1 MPHNVYFKKGEL
13 KNLPSTKSAGTI
25 YVTTDER
32 AMYVDVNDSTRIRLG
47 DFREYPTWSD
57 IQKLD
62 KTNLSTT
69 ALYYAAQENVLCK
82 YTGTAWTQINPDTI
96 CQLKENKLTGAN
108 VDGGVQITSK
118 ITDNK
123 ELIKEGSIA
132 IKGGTNVT
140 IAMDGND
147 VKISAADKETTLAGH
162 YTPVENK
169 GSELKATSGFITA
182 IKRDDKGHVVGI
194 DTSEQ
199 ATNAVTSVTTTAAA
213 ASGAGKTGIDITT
226 TVNQQSG
233 GPKDGILNVVGG
245 GATSISVDNGSLKI
259 SSTDKSVT
267 AVGNHYVP
275 TGYDAS
281 QLSAGAGKVI
291 SAVNTDAA
299 GHVTTVTTREENE
312 VTSSSFSVEA
322 ATDGGAS
329 ISQTI
334 NQKNGTSRT
343 SSNSATIVG
352 DGATTV
358 SVVGGKVQV
367 STPVSSESNHYQAAG
382 ASDGTKNA
390 SGATG
395 TAKKTVQVVTGVTTD
410 KNGHVT
416 GIVSGAATDTHA
428 NISEVTAVAN
438 KKGNGFDITVS
449 DTDNVSKLA
458 TLDPVIKI
466 GSTKSS
472 VHFVDGVADLNVYT
486 TTETDNK
493 ITDALK
499 AANAMVIKGQVNA
512 ANALPTTGVQAGD
525 TYIVTENGIAF
536 DNQRLE
542 VGDLLVAKADKA
554 TGVGDKDWYY
564 VPAGNDIAYFSPN
577 GNAIELKTK
586 SDDVT
591 TGKIVFA
598 APEARQSGIKVDMT
612 SVNTNGY
619 YTSELTFDMVWGEF

>member
-47 DFREYPTWSD
+47 DFREYPTWEA
-57 IQKLD
+57 IQALD
-62 KTNLSTT
+62 RTNLSTT
-69 ALYYAAQENVLCK
+69 ALYYATQENILCK

-96 CQLKENKLTGAN
+96 CQLTENKLTGAD
-108 VDGGVQITSK
+108 VAGGVQITSK
-118 ITDNK
+118 VTDQKGSK
-123 ELIKEGSIA
+123 EDSIA

-140 IAMDGND
+140 VAMDGND
-147 VKISAADKETTLAGH
+147 VKISAADKETTLTGH
-162 YTPVENK
+162 YTPIENE
-169 GSELKATSGFITA
+169 GSKLQAASGFITA
-182 IKRDDKGHVVGI
+182 IKRDAKGHVVGI

-199 ATNAVTSVTTTAAA
+199 ATNAVKTVTTTAEA
-213 ASGAGKTGIDITT
+213 ASGEGKTGIDITT
-226 TVNQQSG
+226 TVDQATG
-233 GPKDGILNVVGG
+233 GAKSGILNVVGG
-245 GATSISVDNGSLKI
+245 GATSVSVDNGSLKI

-281 QLSAGAGKVI
+281 KLSASKGKVI

-312 VTSSSFSVEA
+312 VTDSSFEVTA
-322 ATDGGAS
+322 ATGGGAS

-334 NQKNGTSRT
+334 NQKNGTART
-343 SSNSATIVG
+343 SSNAATIVG

-358 SVVGGKVQV
+358 SVVDGKVQV
-367 STPVSSESNHYQAAG
+367 STPVSSESNHYQASG
-382 ASDGTKNA
+382 ASAGTKSA

-395 TAKKTVQVVTGVTTD
+395 TAKQTVQVVTGVTTD

-428 NISEVTAVAN
+428 NISEVTAAAN
-438 KKGNGFDITVS
+438 TGNGFDITVK
-449 DTDNVSKLA
+449 DTDNTSKSA
-458 TLDPVIKI
+458 TLDPVIKV
-466 GSTKSS
+466 GSTESS
-472 VHFVDGVADLNVYT
+472 VHFVNGVADLDVYT
-486 TTETDNK
+486 ITETDNK
-493 ITDALK
+493 IADALK
-499 AANAMVIKGQVNA
+499 AANAMVIRGEVNTTK
-512 ANALPTTGVQAGD
+512 ALPTTNVQAGD
-525 TYIVTENGIAF
+525 TYIVTEDGVAF
-536 DNQRLE
+536 GEGQKLE

-554 TGVGDKDWYY
+554 TGVGTSDWYY
-564 VPAGNDIAYFSPN
+564 VPAGNDIAYLSPSA
-577 GNAIELKTK
+577 NAIELKTK

-591 TGKIVFA
+591 SGKISFA
-598 APEARQSGIKVDMT
+598 APAANQSGIKVGM
-612 SVNTNGY
+612 NNIYANNY

>member
-47 DFREYPTWSD
+47 DFREYATWAE
-57 IQKLD
+57 IQALD

-96 CQLKENKLTGAN
+96 CQLTENKLTGAN
-108 VDGGVQITSK
+108 VTGGVQITSK
-118 ITDNK
+118 VTDQKGSK
-123 ELIKEGSIA
+123 EDSIA

-140 IAMDGND
+140 VAMDGND

-162 YTPVENK
+162 YTPIENE
-169 GSELKATSGFITA
+169 GSKLQATSGFITA
-182 IKRDDKGHVVGI
+182 IKRDAKGHVVGI

-199 ATNAVTSVTTTAAA
+199 ATNAVTTVTTTAEA
-213 ASGAGKTGIDITT
+213 ASGEGKTGIDITT
-226 TVNQQSG
+226 TVDQQSG
-233 GPKDGILNVVGG
+233 GAKSGILNVVGG
-245 GATSISVDNGSLKI
+245 GATSVSVDNGSLKV

-281 QLSAGAGKVI
+281 KLSASSGNI
-291 SAVNTDAA
+291 ITAVNTDAA
-299 GHVTTVTTREENE
+299 GHVTTVTTGEENK
-312 VTSSSFSVEA
+312 VTGSSFKVES
-322 ATDGGAS
+322 ATNGAS

-334 NQKNGTSRT
+334 IQTRGGSKDSTNA
-343 SSNSATIVG
+343 ATIVG

-358 SVVGGKVQV
+358 SVVDGKVQV
-367 STPVSSESNHYQAAG
+367 STPVSSESNHYQASG
-382 ASDGTKNA
+382 ASAGTKSA

-395 TAKKTVQVVTGVTTD
+395 TAKQTVQVVTGVTTD

-428 NISEVTAVAN
+428 NISEVTATAN
-438 KKGNGFDITVS
+438 KAGFDITVK
-449 DTDNVSKLA
+449 DTDNVSKSA
-458 TLDPVIKI
+458 TLDPVIKV
-466 GSTKSS
+466 GSAESS
-472 VHFVDGVADLNVYT
+472 VHFVNGVADLDVYT
-486 TTETDNK
+486 IAETDNK

-499 AANAMVIKGQVNA
+499 AANAMVIRGEVNTTKP
-512 ANALPTTGVQAGD
+512 LPTTNVQAGD
-525 TYIVTENGIAF
+525 TYIVTEDGVAF
-536 DNQRLE
+536 DEGQKLE

-554 TGVGDKDWYY
+554 TGVGTSDWYY
-564 VPAGNDIAYFSPN
+564 VPAGNDIAYFSPSET
-577 GNAIELKTK
+577 AIELKTK

-591 TGKIVFA
+591 SGKISFA
-598 APEARQSGIKVDMT
+598 APAARESGIKVSLD
-612 SVNTNGY
+612 NKYANNY

>member
-47 DFREYPTWSD
+47 DFREYATWAE
-57 IQKLD
+57 IQALD

-96 CQLKENKLTGAN
+96 CQLTENKLTGAD
-108 VDGGVQITSK
+108 VAGGVQITSK
-118 ITDNK
+118 VTDQKGSK
-123 ELIKEGSIA
+123 EDSIA

-162 YTPVENK
+162 YTPVENS

-182 IKRDDKGHVVGI
+182 IKRDAKGHVVGI
-194 DTSEQ
+194 DTSQQ
-199 ATNAVTSVTTTAAA
+199 ATNAVTTVTTTAAA
-213 ASGAGKTGIDITT
+213 AAGEGKTGIDITT
-226 TVNQQSG
+226 TVDQATG
-233 GPKDGILNVVGG
+233 GAKEGTLNVVGG
-245 GATSISVDNGSLKI
+245 GATSVSVDNGSLKI

-281 QLSAGAGKVI
+281 KLSASAGNI
-291 SAVNTDAA
+291 ITAVNTDAA
-299 GHVTTVTTREENE
+299 GHVTTVTTGIENK
-312 VTSSSFSVEA
+312 VTGSSFKVES
-322 ATDGGAS
+322 TTGGAS

-334 NQKNGTSRT
+334 NQERGGSKD
-343 SSNSATIVG
+343 SSNGATIVG

-358 SVVGGKVQV
+358 SVVDGKVQV
-367 STPVSSESNHYQAAG
+367 STPVSSESNHYQATG
-382 ASDGTKNA
+382 ASAGTKSA

-395 TAKKTVQVVTGVTTD
+395 TNKETVQVITGVTTD

-416 GIVSGAATDTHA
+416 GIVSGAATDSHA
-428 NISEVTAVAN
+428 NISEVTAAAN
-438 KKGNGFDITVS
+438 TGNGFDITVK
-449 DTDNVSKLA
+449 DTDNTSKSA
-458 TLDPVIKI
+458 TLDPVIKV
-466 GSTKSS
+466 GSTESE
-472 VHFVDGVADLNVYT
+472 VHFKDGVADLNVYT
-486 TTETDNK
+486 ITETDNK
-493 ITDALK
+493 ISEALK
-499 AANAMVIKGQVNA
+499 AANAMVIKGEVNTTKP
-512 ANALPTTGVQAGD
+512 LPTTNVQAGD
-525 TYIVTENGIAF
+525 TYIVTADGVAF
-536 DNQRLE
+536 GKGQKLE
-542 VGDLLVAKADKA
+542 IGDLLVAKADKA
-554 TGVGDKDWYY
+554 TGVGTSDWYY
-564 VPAGNDIAYFSPN
+564 VPAGNDIAYFSPV
-577 GNAIELKTK
+577 GNSIELKTK

-591 TGKIVFA
+591 SGKIVFA
-598 APEARQSGIKVDMT
+598 APAANESGIKVGMNNT
-612 SVNTNGY
+612 HVNSY

>member
-47 DFREYPTWSD
+47 DFREYATWAE
-57 IQKLD
+57 IQALD

-96 CQLKENKLTGAN
+96 CQLTENKLTGAA
-108 VDGGVQITSK
+108 VTGGVQITSK
-118 ITDNK
+118 VTDQKGSKEDSIT
-123 ELIKEGSIA
+123 

-140 IAMDGND
+140 VAMDGND

-162 YTPVENK
+162 YTPVENS

-182 IKRDDKGHVVGI
+182 IKRDAKGHVVGI
-194 DTSEQ
+194 DTSQQ
-199 ATNAVTSVTTTAAA
+199 ATNAVNGVTTTAAA
-213 ASGAGKTGIDITT
+213 ATGEGKTGIDITT
-226 TVNQQSG
+226 AVSQETG
-233 GPKDGILNVVGG
+233 GTFEGTLNVIGG
-245 GATSISVDNGSLKI
+245 GATSVSVDNGSLKI
-259 SSTDKSVT
+259 SSTDKSVS

-275 TGYDAS
+275 TGYDANK
-281 QLSAGAGKVI
+281 LSASKGQVI
-291 SAVNTDAA
+291 SAVNTDTA

-312 VTSSSFSVEA
+312 VTGSSFEVTA

-334 NQKNGTSRT
+334 NQKNGTART

-358 SVVGGKVQV
+358 SVVDGKVQV
-367 STPVSSESNHYQAAG
+367 STPVSSESNHYQATG
-382 ASDGTKNA
+382 ASAGTKSA

-395 TAKKTVQVVTGVTTD
+395 TAKQTVQVVTGVTTD

-428 NISEVTAVAN
+428 NISEVTATAN
-438 KKGNGFDITVS
+438 KAGFDITVK

-466 GSTKSS
+466 GSAESE
-472 VHFVDGVADLNVYT
+472 VHFANGIADLDVYT
-486 TTETDNK
+486 ITETDNK
-493 ITDALK
+493 IADALK
-499 AANAMVIKGQVNA
+499 AANAMVIRGEVNTTKP
-512 ANALPTTGVQAGD
+512 LPTTNVQAGD
-525 TYIVTENGIAF
+525 TYIVTADGVAF
-536 DNQRLE
+536 GEGQKLE

-554 TGVGDKDWYY
+554 TGVGTSDWYY
-564 VPAGNDIAYFSPN
+564 VPAGNDIAYFSPSA
-577 GNAIELKTK
+577 NAIELKTK

-591 TGKIVFA
+591 SGKISFA
-598 APEARQSGIKVDMT
+598 APAANESGIKVGMN
-612 SVNTNGY
+612 NTYANNY

>member
-47 DFREYPTWSD
+47 DFREYATWAE
-57 IQKLD
+57 IQALD

-96 CQLKENKLTGAN
+96 CQLTENKLTGAD
-108 VDGGVQITSK
+108 VAGGVQITSK
-118 ITDNK
+118 VTDQKGSK
-123 ELIKEGSIA
+123 EDSIA

-162 YTPVENK
+162 YTPVENS

-182 IKRDDKGHVVGI
+182 IKRDAKGHVVGI
-194 DTSEQ
+194 DTSQQ
-199 ATNAVTSVTTTAAA
+199 ATNAVTTVTTTAAA
-213 ASGAGKTGIDITT
+213 AAGEGKTGIDITT
-226 TVNQQSG
+226 TVDQATG
-233 GPKDGILNVVGG
+233 GAKEGTLNVVGG
-245 GATSISVDNGSLKI
+245 GATSVSVDNGSLKI

-281 QLSAGAGKVI
+281 KLSASAGNI
-291 SAVNTDAA
+291 ITAVNTDAA
-299 GHVTTVTTREENE
+299 GHVTTVTTGIENK
-312 VTSSSFSVEA
+312 VTGSSFKVES
-322 ATDGGAS
+322 TTGGAS

-334 NQKNGTSRT
+334 NQERGGSKD
-343 SSNSATIVG
+343 SSNGATIVG

-358 SVVGGKVQV
+358 SVVDGKVQV
-367 STPVSSESNHYQAAG
+367 STPVSSESNHYQATG
-382 ASDGTKNA
+382 ASAGTKSA

-395 TAKKTVQVVTGVTTD
+395 TNKETVQVITGVTTD

-416 GIVSGAATDTHA
+416 GIVSGAATDSHA
-428 NISEVTAVAN
+428 NISEVTAAAN
-438 KKGNGFDITVS
+438 TGNGFDITVK
-449 DTDNVSKLA
+449 DTDNTSRSA

-466 GSTKSS
+466 GSAESE
-472 VHFVDGVADLNVYT
+472 VHFKNGVADLNVYT
-486 TTETDNK
+486 ITETDNK

-499 AANAMVIKGQVNA
+499 AANAMVIRGEVNTTK
-512 ANALPTTGVQAGD
+512 ALPTTNVQAGD
-525 TYIVTENGIAF
+525 TYIVTEDGVAF
-536 DNQRLE
+536 KEGQKLE

-554 TGVGDKDWYY
+554 TGVGTSDWYY
-564 VPAGNDIAYFSPN
+564 VPAGNDIAYLSPSA
-577 GNAIELKTK
+577 NAIELKTK

-591 TGKIVFA
+591 SGKISFA
-598 APEARQSGIKVDMT
+598 APAANESGIKVGMN
-612 SVNTNGY
+612 NTYANNY
-619 YTSELTFDMVWGEF
+619 HTSELTFDMVWGEF

>member
-47 DFREYPTWSD
+47 DFREYATWAE
-57 IQKLD
+57 IQALD

-96 CQLKENKLTGAN
+96 CQLTENKLTGAN
-108 VDGGVQITSK
+108 VTGGVQITSK
-118 ITDNK
+118 VTDQKGSK
-123 ELIKEGSIA
+123 EDSIA

-140 IAMDGND
+140 VAMDGND
-147 VKISAADKETTLAGH
+147 VKISASDKETTLEGH
-162 YTPVENK
+162 YIPVENS

-182 IKRDDKGHVVGI
+182 IKRDAKGHVVGI
-194 DTSEQ
+194 DTSQQ
-199 ATNAVTSVTTTAAA
+199 ATNAVTTVTTTAAA
-213 ASGAGKTGIDITT
+213 TTEEGKTGIDITT
-226 TVNQQSG
+226 TVDQETG
-233 GPKDGILNVVGG
+233 GAKEGTLNVVGG
-245 GATSISVDNGSLKI
+245 GATSVSVDNGSLKI

-275 TGYDAS
+275 TGYNAS
-281 QLSAGAGKVI
+281 KLSANSGDI
-291 SAVNTDAA
+291 ITAVNTDAA
-299 GHVTTVTTREENE
+299 GHVTTVTTGEENK
-312 VTSSSFSVEA
+312 VTGSSFAVA
-322 ATDGGAS
+322 ATTNGAS

-334 NQKNGTSRT
+334 NQTRGGSKDSTNA
-343 SSNSATIVG
+343 ATIVG

-358 SVVGGKVQV
+358 SVVDGKVQV
-367 STPVSSESNHYQAAG
+367 STPMSSESNHYQATG
-382 ASDGTKNA
+382 ASAGTKNA

-395 TAKKTVQVVTGVTTD
+395 TAKQTVQVVTGVTTD

-428 NISEVTAVAN
+428 NISEVTAAAN
-438 KKGNGFDITVS
+438 TGNGFDITVK
-449 DTDNVSKLA
+449 DTDNTSKSA

-466 GSTKSS
+466 GSTESS
-472 VHFVDGVADLNVYT
+472 VHFVNGVADLDVYT
-486 TTETDNK
+486 ITETDNK

-499 AANAMVIKGQVNA
+499 AANAMVIRGEVNTTK
-512 ANALPTTGVQAGD
+512 ALPTTNVQAGD
-525 TYIVTENGIAF
+525 TYIVTEDGVAF
-536 DNQRLE
+536 GEGQKLE
-542 VGDLLVAKADKA
+542 IGDLLVAKADKA
-554 TGVGDKDWYY
+554 TGVGTSDWYY
-564 VPAGNDIAYFSPN
+564 VPAGNDIAYFSPSA
-577 GNAIELKTK
+577 NAIELKTK

-591 TGKIVFA
+591 SGKISFA
-598 APEARQSGIKVDMT
+598 APAARESGIKVGMN
-612 SVNTNGY
+612 NTYANNY

>member
-47 DFREYPTWSD
+47 DFREYPTWAD
-57 IQKLD
+57 IQALD
-62 KTNLSTT
+62 KRNLSTT

-96 CQLKENKLTGAN
+96 CQLTENSLTGAA
-108 VDGGVQITSK
+108 VTGGVQITSK
-118 ITDNK
+118 VTDQKGSK
-123 ELIKEGSIA
+123 EDSIA

-140 IAMDGND
+140 VAMDGND
-147 VKISAADKETTLAGH
+147 VKISASDKETTLAGH
-162 YTPVENK
+162 YTPVENEESK
-169 GSELKATSGFITA
+169 LQATSGFITA
-182 IKRDDKGHVVGI
+182 IKRDAKGHVVGI

-199 ATNAVTSVTTTAAA
+199 ATNAVTSVTTAAA
-213 ASGAGKTGIDITT
+213 AAGEGKTGIDITT
-226 TVNQQSG
+226 TVDQATG
-233 GPKDGILNVVGG
+233 GAKEGTLNVIGG
-245 GATSISVDNGSLKI
+245 GATSVSVDNGSLKI
-259 SSTDKSVT
+259 SSTDKSVS

-281 QLSAGAGKVI
+281 KLSASSGNI
-291 SAVNTDAA
+291 ITAVNTDAA
-299 GHVTTVTTREENE
+299 GHVTTVTTGEENQVNGSSFE
-312 VTSSSFSVEA
+312 VTA
-322 ATDGGAS
+322 ATGGAS

-334 NQKNGTSRT
+334 TQKRGGSKT

-358 SVVGGKVQV
+358 SVVDGKVQV
-367 STPVSSESNHYQAAG
+367 STPVSSESNHYQATG
-382 ASDGTKNA
+382 ASAGTKSA

-395 TAKKTVQVVTGVTTD
+395 TAKQTVQVVTGVTTD

-428 NISEVTAVAN
+428 NISEVTAAAN
-438 KKGNGFDITVS
+438 TGNGFDITVK
-449 DTDNVSKLA
+449 DTDNTSKSA

-466 GSTKSS
+466 GSTESS
-472 VHFVDGVADLNVYT
+472 VHFVNGVADLDVYT
-486 TTETDNK
+486 ITETDNK

-499 AANAMVIKGQVNA
+499 AANAMVIRGEVNTTK
-512 ANALPTTGVQAGD
+512 ALPTTNVQAGD
-525 TYIVTENGIAF
+525 TYIVTEDGVAF
-536 DNQRLE
+536 GEGQKLE

-554 TGVGDKDWYY
+554 TGVGTSDWYY
-564 VPAGNDIAYFSPN
+564 VPAGNDIAYLSPSA
-577 GNAIELKTK
+577 NAIELKTK

-591 TGKIVFA
+591 SGKISFA
-598 APEARQSGIKVDMT
+598 APAANESGIKVGMN
-612 SVNTNGY
+612 NTYANNH

>member
-47 DFREYPTWSD
+47 DFREYATWAD

-69 ALYYAAQENVLCK
+69 ALYYAVKENVLCK

-118 ITDNK
+118 ITDDK

-140 IAMDGND
+140 IAMDGSD

-199 ATNAVTSVTTTAAA
+199 TTNAVTGVTTTAAVA
-213 ASGAGKTGIDITT
+213 TGEGKTGIDVTT
-226 TVNQQSG
+226 AVSQQSG
-233 GPKDGILNVVGG
+233 DTYEGVLNVVGG
-245 GATSISVDNGSLKI
+245 GATSVSVDNGSLKV

-275 TGYDAS
+275 TGYNAS
-281 QLSAGAGKVI
+281 KLSAGAGEVI

-299 GHVTTVTTREENE
+299 GHVTTVTTRQENE
-312 VTSSSFSVEA
+312 VTDLSFSVEA
-322 ATDGGAS
+322 ADNGGAS

-334 NQKNGTSRT
+334 DQKNGTSRT
-343 SSNSATIVG
+343 SAKGATIVG

-358 SVVGGKVQV
+358 SVVDGKVQV
-367 STPVSSESNHYQAAG
+367 STPVSSESNHYQATG
-382 ASDGTKNA
+382 ASAGTMNA

-395 TAKKTVQVVTGVTTD
+395 TAKETVQVVTGVTTD

-428 NISEVTAVAN
+428 NISEVTATAN
-438 KKGNGFDITVS
+438 KAGFDITVK
-449 DTDNVSKLA
+449 DTDNVSKTA
-458 TLDPVIKI
+458 TLNPVIKV
-466 GSTKSS
+466 GSAESS
-472 VHFVDGVADLNVYT
+472 VHFVDGVADLDVYT
-486 TTETDNK
+486 ITETDNK
-493 ITDALK
+493 IADALK
-499 AANAMVIKGQVNA
+499 AANAMVIRGEVNTTKP
-512 ANALPTTGVQAGD
+512 LPTTNVQAGD
-525 TYIVTENGIAF
+525 TYIVTADGVAF
-536 DNQRLE
+536 GEGQKLE

-554 TGVGDKDWYY
+554 TGVGTSDWYY
-564 VPAGNDIAYFSPN
+564 VPAGNDIAYFSPSA
-577 GNAIELKTK
+577 NAIELKTK

-591 TGKIVFA
+591 SGKISFA
-598 APEARQSGIKVDMT
+598 APAARESGIKVGMN
-612 SVNTNGY
+612 NTYANNY

>member
-69 ALYYAAQENVLCK
+69 ALYYAVQENVLCK

-96 CQLKENKLTGAN
+96 CQLTENKLTGAN
-108 VDGGVQITSK
+108 VTGGVQITSK
-118 ITDNK
+118 LTDDHK
-123 ELIKEGSIA
+123 LIKEDSITFKA
-132 IKGGTNVT
+132 GNNVT

-147 VKISAADKETTLAGH
+147 VKISASDKETTFAGH
-162 YTPVENK
+162 YTPVEDG

-182 IKRDDKGHVVGI
+182 IKRDAKGHVVGI

-199 ATNAVTSVTTTAAA
+199 ATNAVTTVTTTAAA
-213 ASGAGKTGIDITT
+213 ASGEGKTGIDITT
-226 TVNQQSG
+226 TVDQQSG
-233 GPKDGILNVVGG
+233 GAKSGILNVVGG
-245 GATSISVDNGSLKI
+245 GATSVSVDNGSLKV

-299 GHVTTVTTREENE
+299 GHVTTVTTGEENK
-312 VTSSSFSVEA
+312 VTGSSFKVES
-322 ATDGGAS
+322 ATNGAS

-334 NQKNGTSRT
+334 IQTRGGSKDSTNA
-343 SSNSATIVG
+343 ATIVG

-367 STPVSSESNHYQAAG
+367 STPVSSESNHYQASG
-382 ASDGTKNA
+382 ASAGTKSA

-395 TAKKTVQVVTGVTTD
+395 TAKQTVQVVTGVTTD

-428 NISEVTAVAN
+428 NISEVTATAN
-438 KKGNGFDITVS
+438 KAGFDITVK
-449 DTDNVSKLA
+449 DTDNVSKSA
-458 TLDPVIKI
+458 TLDPVIKV
-466 GSTKSS
+466 GSAESS

-612 SVNTNGY
+612 SVEANGY

>member
-32 AMYVDVNDSTRIRLG
+32 AMYVDVDDSTRIRLG

-57 IQKLD
+57 IQALD
-62 KTNLSTT
+62 RTNLSTT
-69 ALYYAAQENVLCK
+69 ALYYAVEENILCK

-96 CQLKENKLTGAN
+96 CQLTENKLTGAN
-108 VDGGVQITSK
+108 VKDGGGVQITSK
-118 ITDNK
+118 VTDQKGSKEDSITFKAGD
-123 ELIKEGSIA
+123 
-132 IKGGTNVT
+132 NVT
-140 IAMDGND
+140 IAMDGTD
-147 VKISAADKETTLAGH
+147 VKISASDKETTLTGH
-162 YTPVENK
+162 YAPVEDEASK
-169 GSELKATSGFITA
+169 LQAKSGFITA
-182 IKRDDKGHVVGI
+182 IKRDAKGHVVGI

-199 ATNAVTSVTTTAAA
+199 ATNAVTTVTTTAAA
-213 ASGAGKTGIDITT
+213 ASGEGKTGIDVTT
-226 TVNQQSG
+226 TVNQATG
-233 GPKDGILNVVGG
+233 GAKSGILNVIGD
-245 GATSISVDNGSLKI
+245 GATSVSVDNGSLKV

-267 AVGNHYVP
+267 AVENHYVP

-281 QLSAGAGKVI
+281 KLSASSGKI
-291 SAVNTDAA
+291 ITAVNTDAA
-299 GHVTTVTTREENE
+299 GHVTTVTTGEENY
-312 VTSSSFSVEA
+312 VTGSSFSVA

-334 NQKNGTSRT
+334 TQQRNGSKT

-367 STPVSSESNHYQAAG
+367 STPVSSESNHYQPAG
-382 ASDGTKNA
+382 ASDGTKSA

-395 TAKKTVQVVTGVTTD
+395 TAKETVQVITGVTTD

-428 NISEVTAVAN
+428 NISGVTAAAN
-438 KKGNGFDITVS
+438 KGAGFDITVK
-449 DTDNVSKLA
+449 DTDNTSKTA

-466 GSTKSS
+466 GSAESS
-472 VHFVDGVADLNVYT
+472 VHFVNGVADLDVYT
-486 TTETDNK
+486 ITETDNK

-499 AANAMVIKGQVNA
+499 AANAMVIRGQVNST
-512 ANALPTTGVQAGD
+512 NPLPTANVQAGD

-536 DNQRLE
+536 DNQKLE
-542 VGDLLVAKADKA
+542 VGDLLVAKDDKE

-564 VPAGNDIAYFSPN
+564 VPAGNDIAYFSPGAN
-577 GNAIELKTK
+577 SIELKTK

-591 TGKIVFA
+591 SGVISFA
-598 APEARQSGIKVDMT
+598 APADGASGIKVTLDN
-612 SVNTNGY
+612 SYNQKY
-619 YTSELTFDMVWGEF
+619 YTSQLTFDMVWGEF

>member
-47 DFREYPTWSD
+47 DFREYATWAD
-57 IQKLD
+57 IQALD

-96 CQLKENKLTGAN
+96 CQLTENSLTGAA
-108 VDGGVQITSK
+108 VTGGVQITSLVK
-118 ITDNK
+118 DQKTQ
-123 ELIKEGSIA
+123 KEGHITV
-132 IKGGTNVT
+132 KGGTNVT
-140 IAMDGND
+140 VAMDGSD
-147 VKISAADKETTLAGH
+147 VKISASDKETTLAGH
-162 YTPVENK
+162 YTPVENS

-182 IKRDDKGHVVGI
+182 IKRDAKGHVVGI
-194 DTSEQ
+194 NTSEQ
-199 ATNAVTSVTTTAAA
+199 ATNAVTTVTTTAAA
-213 ASGAGKTGIDITT
+213 ASGEGKTGIDITT
-226 TVNQQSG
+226 TVDQTTG
-233 GPKDGILNVVGG
+233 GAKSGILNVVSG
-245 GATSISVDNGSLKI
+245 GATSVSVDNGSLKI

-281 QLSAGAGKVI
+281 KLSADKGQVI

-312 VTSSSFSVEA
+312 VTGSSFEVTA
-322 ATDGGAS
+322 ATDGAS

-334 NQKNGTSRT
+334 NQKNGTART
-343 SSNSATIVG
+343 SNNSATIVG

-358 SVVGGKVQV
+358 SVVDGKVQV
-367 STPVSSESNHYQAAG
+367 STPVSSESNHYQPTG
-382 ASDGTKNA
+382 ASAGTMNA

-395 TAKKTVQVVTGVTTD
+395 TAKQTVQVVTGVTTD

-428 NISEVTAVAN
+428 NISEVTAAAN
-438 KKGNGFDITVS
+438 TGNGFDITVK
-449 DTDNVSKLA
+449 DTDNTSKSA

-466 GSTKSS
+466 GSTESS
-472 VHFVDGVADLNVYT
+472 VHFVNGVADLDVYT
-486 TTETDNK
+486 ITETDNK

-499 AANAMVIKGQVNA
+499 AANAMVIRGEVNTTK
-512 ANALPTTGVQAGD
+512 ALPTINVQAGD
-525 TYIVTENGIAF
+525 TYIVTEDGVAF
-536 DNQRLE
+536 GEGQKLE

-554 TGVGDKDWYY
+554 TGVGTSDWYY
-564 VPAGNDIAYFSPN
+564 VPAGNDIAYLLPSE
-577 GNAIELKTK
+577 NAIELKTK

-591 TGKIVFA
+591 SGKISFA
-598 APEARQSGIKVDMT
+598 APAANESGIKVGMN
-612 SVNTNGY
+612 NTYANNH

>member
-47 DFREYPTWSD
+47 DFREYATWAE
-57 IQKLD
+57 IQALD

-96 CQLKENKLTGAN
+96 CQLTENKLTGAD
-108 VDGGVQITSK
+108 VAGGVQITSK
-118 ITDNK
+118 VTDQKGSK
-123 ELIKEGSIA
+123 EDSIA

-162 YTPVENK
+162 YTPVENS

-182 IKRDDKGHVVGI
+182 IKRDAKGHVVGI
-194 DTSEQ
+194 DTSQQ
-199 ATNAVTSVTTTAAA
+199 ATNAVTTVTTTAAA
-213 ASGAGKTGIDITT
+213 AAGEGKTGIDITT
-226 TVNQQSG
+226 TVDQATG
-233 GPKDGILNVVGG
+233 GAKEGTLNVVGG
-245 GATSISVDNGSLKI
+245 GATSVSVDNGSLKI

-281 QLSAGAGKVI
+281 KLSASAGNI
-291 SAVNTDAA
+291 ITAVNTDAA
-299 GHVTTVTTREENE
+299 GHVTTVTTGIENK
-312 VTSSSFSVEA
+312 VTGSSFKVES
-322 ATDGGAS
+322 TTGGAS

-334 NQKNGTSRT
+334 NQERGGSKD
-343 SSNSATIVG
+343 SSNGATIVG

-358 SVVGGKVQV
+358 SVVDGKVQV
-367 STPVSSESNHYQAAG
+367 STPVSSESNHYQATG
-382 ASDGTKNA
+382 ASAGTKRA

-395 TAKKTVQVVTGVTTD
+395 TNKETVQVITGVTTD

-416 GIVSGAATDTHA
+416 GIVSGAATDSHA
-428 NISEVTAVAN
+428 NISEVTAAAN
-438 KKGNGFDITVS
+438 TGNGFDITVK
-449 DTDNVSKLA
+449 DTDNTSRSA

-466 GSTKSS
+466 GSAESE
-472 VHFVDGVADLNVYT
+472 VHFKNGVADLNVYT
-486 TTETDNK
+486 ITETDNK

-499 AANAMVIKGQVNA
+499 AANAMVIRGEVNTTK
-512 ANALPTTGVQAGD
+512 ALPTTNVQAGD
-525 TYIVTENGIAF
+525 TYIVTEDGVAF
-536 DNQRLE
+536 KEGQKLE

-554 TGVGDKDWYY
+554 TGVGTSDWYY
-564 VPAGNDIAYFSPN
+564 VPAGNDIAYLSPSA
-577 GNAIELKTK
+577 NAIELKTK

-591 TGKIVFA
+591 SGKISFA
-598 APEARQSGIKVDMT
+598 APAANESGIKVGMN
-612 SVNTNGY
+612 NTYANNY

>member
-47 DFREYPTWSD
+47 DFREYETWAE
-57 IQKLD
+57 IQALD

-69 ALYYAAQENVLCK
+69 ALYYAVQENVLCK

-96 CQLKENKLTGAN
+96 CKLTENKLTGAN
-108 VDGGVQITSK
+108 VTGGVQITSK
-118 ITDNK
+118 VTDQKGSK
-123 ELIKEGSIA
+123 EDSIA

-140 IAMDGND
+140 VAMDGND

-162 YTPVENK
+162 YTPVENSD
-169 GSELKATSGFITA
+169 SELKATSGFITA
-182 IKRDDKGHVVGI
+182 IKRDAKGHVVGI

-199 ATNAVTSVTTTAAA
+199 ATNAVTTVTTTAAA
-213 ASGAGKTGIDITT
+213 ASGEGKTGIDITT

-233 GPKDGILNVVGG
+233 GSKAGILNVVGG
-245 GATSISVDNGSLKI
+245 GATSVSVDNGSLKV

-267 AVGNHYVP
+267 AVENHYVP

-281 QLSAGAGKVI
+281 KLSASSGNI
-291 SAVNTDAA
+291 ITAVNTDEA
-299 GHVTTVTTREENE
+299 GHVTTVTTGEENK
-312 VTSSSFSVEA
+312 VTGSSFAVA
-322 ATDGGAS
+322 AETNGAS

-334 NQKNGTSRT
+334 NQTRGGSKT

-358 SVVGGKVQV
+358 SVVDGKVQV

-382 ASDGTKNA
+382 ASAGTMSA
-390 SGATG
+390 AGATG
-395 TAKKTVQVVTGVTTD
+395 TAKQTVQVVTGVTTD

-428 NISEVTAVAN
+428 NISAVTAAAN
-438 KKGNGFDITVS
+438 ATAGFDIVVK
-449 DTDNVSKLA
+449 DTDNVSKEA
-458 TLDPVIKI
+458 NIDPIIKV
-466 GSTKSS
+466 GSAESS
-472 VHFVDGVADLNVYT
+472 VHFVDGVADLDVYT
-486 TTETDNK
+486 ITETDNK
-493 ITDALK
+493 IADALK
-499 AANAMVIKGQVNA
+499 AANAMVIRGEVNTEKP
-512 ANALPTTGVQAGD
+512 LPTTNVQAED
-525 TYIVTENGIAF
+525 TYIVTADGVAF
-536 DNQRLE
+536 GEGQKLE

-554 TGVGDKDWYY
+554 TGVGTSDWYY
-564 VPAGNDIAYFSPN
+564 VPAGNDIAYLSPSET
-577 GNAIELKTK
+577 AIELKTK

-591 TGKIVFA
+591 SGKIVFA
-598 APEARQSGIKVDMT
+598 APAANQSGIKVSLD
-612 SVNTNGY
+612 NKYANNY

>member
-47 DFREYPTWSD
+47 DFREYATWAE
-57 IQKLD
+57 IQALD

-96 CQLKENKLTGAN
+96 CQLTENKLTGAN
-108 VDGGVQITSK
+108 VTGGVQITSK
-118 ITDNK
+118 VTDQKGSK
-123 ELIKEGSIA
+123 EDSIA

-140 IAMDGND
+140 VAMDGND
-147 VKISAADKETTLAGH
+147 VKISASDKETTLEGH
-162 YTPVENK
+162 YIPVENS

-182 IKRDDKGHVVGI
+182 IKRDAKGHVVGI
-194 DTSEQ
+194 DTSQQ
-199 ATNAVTSVTTTAAA
+199 ATNAVTTVTTTAAA
-213 ASGAGKTGIDITT
+213 TTEEGKTGIDITT
-226 TVNQQSG
+226 TVDQETG
-233 GPKDGILNVVGG
+233 GAKEGTLNVVGG
-245 GATSISVDNGSLKI
+245 GATSVSVDNGSLKI

-275 TGYDAS
+275 TGYNAS
-281 QLSAGAGKVI
+281 KLSANSGDI
-291 SAVNTDAA
+291 ITAVNTDAA
-299 GHVTTVTTREENE
+299 GHVTTVTTGEENK
-312 VTSSSFSVEA
+312 VTGSSFAVA
-322 ATDGGAS
+322 ATTNGAS

-334 NQKNGTSRT
+334 NQTRGGSKDSTNA
-343 SSNSATIVG
+343 ATIVG

-358 SVVGGKVQV
+358 SVVDGKVQV
-367 STPVSSESNHYQAAG
+367 STPVSSESNHYQATG
-382 ASDGTKNA
+382 ASAGTKNA

-395 TAKKTVQVVTGVTTD
+395 TAKQTVQVVTGVTTD

-428 NISEVTAVAN
+428 NISEVTAAAN
-438 KKGNGFDITVS
+438 TGNGFDITVK
-449 DTDNVSKLA
+449 DTDNTSKSA

-466 GSTKSS
+466 GSTESS
-472 VHFVDGVADLNVYT
+472 VHFVNGVADLDVYT
-486 TTETDNK
+486 ITETDNK

-499 AANAMVIKGQVNA
+499 AANAMVIRGEVNTTK
-512 ANALPTTGVQAGD
+512 ALPTTNVQAGD
-525 TYIVTENGIAF
+525 TYIVTEDGVAF
-536 DNQRLE
+536 GEGQKLE
-542 VGDLLVAKADKA
+542 IGDLLVAKADKA
-554 TGVGDKDWYY
+554 TGVGTSDWYY
-564 VPAGNDIAYFSPN
+564 VPAGNDIAYFSPSA
-577 GNAIELKTK
+577 NAIELKTK

-591 TGKIVFA
+591 SGKISFA
-598 APEARQSGIKVDMT
+598 APAARESGIKVGMN
-612 SVNTNGY
+612 NTYANNY